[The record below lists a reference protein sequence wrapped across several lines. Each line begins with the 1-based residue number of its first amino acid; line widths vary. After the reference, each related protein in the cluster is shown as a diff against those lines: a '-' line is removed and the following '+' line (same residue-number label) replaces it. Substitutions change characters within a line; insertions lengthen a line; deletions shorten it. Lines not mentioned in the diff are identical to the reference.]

1 MGSGDEIVDLDRTAE
16 ILAGQKTATSNSY
29 TLFGMIRRAGAMPLD
44 LGVARDT
51 KESLRDHLTGAAD
64 ADLLITT
71 AGGSV
76 GEHGLVPGELRAL
89 GCDMKLW
96 RIGTAPRAPVRF
108 EPLAGGPT

>member
-64 ADLLITT
+64 AHLLITT
-71 AGGSV
+71 AGVSV
-76 GEHGLVPGELRAL
+76 GEHDLARAL
-89 GCDMKLW
+89 LREPGCGLKPWPIRM
-96 RIGTAPRAPVRF
+96 R
-108 EPLAGGPT
+108 